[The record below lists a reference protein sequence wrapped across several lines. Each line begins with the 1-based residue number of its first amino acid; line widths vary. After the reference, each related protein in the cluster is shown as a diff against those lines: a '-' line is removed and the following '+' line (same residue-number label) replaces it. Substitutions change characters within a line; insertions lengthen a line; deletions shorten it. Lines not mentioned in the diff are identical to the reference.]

1 MFASLMIDLLSGART
16 NLVGFFPPKNI
27 ALRRTDGRTP
37 SDTAGRCCN
46 EISVKSSSSIL
57 RYKSSLLYSLML
69 LFSFGDAGLPVGTHR
84 YLAETRLSRSLQR
97 DLVSWSAAEMQN
109 RLIEWYQE
117 DQFASANLNRVDLFE
132 IKGKRSL
139 LPKST
144 YELPSQVSCISCNA
158 SRGVVA
164 VGQQSGNI
172 SFLQSETTSGVRKF
186 THQVSATIDWIR

>member
-1 MFASLMIDLLSGART
+1 MQWEST
-16 NLVGFFPPKNI
+16 
-27 ALRRTDGRTP
+27 
-37 SDTAGRCCN
+37 
-46 EISVKSSSSIL
+46 EVKVEVNPNTK
-57 RYKSSLLYSLML
+57 YKSPIHRFTDSPILPQWSDSRWPLLQWNNVYQVFNSLHNLC
-69 LFSFGDAGLPVGTHR
+69 SFIDFTDAGLSIATHCYPAVIR
-84 YLAETRLSRSLQR
+84 FSSSPQRDSRSWL
-97 DLVSWSAAEMQN
+97 AAEMQN

-172 SFLQSETTSGVRKF
+172 SFLQSETTSSVRQFMHKD
-186 THQVSATIDWIR
+186 SAKIEWIWSMIT